1 MRAFIRDSKSVEGF
15 ENDEVLVRECLLG
28 DEKAWSALLAKYA
41 NLIFSIPV
49 KRGFSQDDA
58 ADIFQAVCLTVLSE
72 LSTLRRPKALAGW
85 LIQLTAHTCTRWKNR
100 ERRYVDSEPDEQTMA
115 ASDLPN
121 EIVQQLEREQMV
133 RAAVNEMSAEC
144 RQLINLLFFANPPV
158 RYEAAAA
165 ALGLAKGSMGATRM
179 RCLEKL
185 RQSLEAKGFA

>member
-1 MRAFIRDSKSVEGF
+1 
-15 ENDEVLVRECLLG
+15 
-28 DEKAWSALLAKYA
+28 
-41 NLIFSIPV
+41 
-49 KRGFSQDDA
+49 
-58 ADIFQAVCLTVLSE
+58 
-72 LSTLRRPKALAGW
+72 
-85 LIQLTAHTCTRWKNR
+85 
-100 ERRYVDSEPDEQTMA
+100 MA